1 MELLQAALLDLI
13 LLELLQVV
21 REAELL
27 PRPDHPL
34 CGVVLVPLDGVTV
47 IRGELVVEVVVALS
61 ERDKSRDDMIA
72 RRVSVVEGLVTEPVG
87 QGVDA
92 EGGLLHEE
100 NAQDAGVDEATPPI
114 SPAEPS
120 DEAGEDHAH
129 EDDRLQIVAV
139 LPDDDGV
146 IVQVG
151 DVGAANALGVLLH
164 DHPAEVGIEET
175 LADGIWVFIGVSVA
189 MVGAMVSGPPAD
201 GALDG
206 AAAHSSEED
215 LQRHSRRVGGMSPEA
230 VIACRDAHSGHE
242 VVNDGP
248 EGGLPVQGRPVGG
261 DAPIEGNADDE
272 DDIEPVDVLIP
283 VLACHR
289 QVGDV
294 WFLGVMLGRDG
305 GRGSSGGRRLLGVWR
320 GRSHGD
326 GEGREERRG
335 EEKRGGRG
343 KMSPIEFDGMKLCWR
358 KGREEK

>member
-1 MELLQAALLDLI
+1 MELLQAALLDLV

-47 IRGELVVEVVVALS
+47 IRGELVVEVVVTLS

-100 NAQDAGVDEATPPI
+100 DAQDAGVDEATLPI

-129 EDDRLQIVAV
+129 EDDGLQIVAV
-139 LPDDDGV
+139 LPNDDGV

-164 DHPAEVGIEET
+164 DHPAEMGIEET

-189 MVGAMVSGPPAD
+189 MVGTMVSGPPAD
-201 GALDG
+201 GAFDG

-230 VIACRDAHSGHE
+230 VIAWRRVSITYQGINVSSETSRYIPA
-242 VVNDGP
+242 VMP
-248 EGGLPVQGRPVGG
+248 TPV
-261 DAPIEGNADDE
+261 
-272 DDIEPVDVLIP
+272 
-283 VLACHR
+283 
-289 QVGDV
+289 
-294 WFLGVMLGRDG
+294 
-305 GRGSSGGRRLLGVWR
+305 
-320 GRSHGD
+320 
-326 GEGREERRG
+326 
-335 EEKRGGRG
+335 
-343 KMSPIEFDGMKLCWR
+343 MK
-358 KGREEK
+358 